1 VNITIF
7 DMKIKAQAQ
16 HQETALI
23 TGAASGIGYELAC
36 IFAAENYNL
45 VLVDRNEFKL
55 LEMAID
61 FKEKFNIFIKTIVK
75 DLSIPTAPEE
85 IFTQLQQ
92 EEINIDILVNNAGFG
107 TYGLFNETDLMT
119 ELEMLQ
125 VNLVCLTHLTKLFL
139 KNMVKQGRGKILN
152 VASAAAFQPGPLMA
166 VYFATKA
173 YVLSFSEAVANELEG
188 TGVTVTVL
196 CPGSTVSAFHER
208 TGMAD
213 SKLVKGQKMM
223 DAQTVAQIGYDALM
237 RCQTIVVPG
246 FVNKLLAKIVGFFPR
261 NLVTKVVRSMQENK

>member
-1 VNITIF
+1 
-7 DMKIKAQAQ
+7 MKIKD
-16 HQETALI
+16 QEQYKRTALI
-23 TGAASGIGYELAC
+23 TGSASGIGYELAC
-36 IFAAENYNL
+36 IFASKNYNL
-45 VLVDRNEFKL
+45 VLIDRNELKL
-55 LEMAID
+55 LEIASD
-61 FKEKFNIFIKTIVK
+61 FQIEYTISVITIVK
-75 DLSIPTAPEE
+75 DLSISTSPEE
-85 IFTQLQQ
+85 IFAELKQVGVQV
-92 EEINIDILVNNAGFG
+92 DVLVNNAGFG
-107 TYGLFNETDLMT
+107 TYGLFNETSLKN

-139 KNMVKQGRGKILN
+139 KDMVVRGKGKILN

-173 YVLSFSEAVANELEG
+173 YVLSFSEAIANELEG

-223 DAQTVAQIGYDALM
+223 DAETVALIGYDALI
-237 RCQTIVVPG
+237 RGKTIVIPG
-246 FVNKLLAKIVGFFPR
+246 LLNKILAKSVRFFPR
-261 NLVTKVVRSMQENK
+261 NLVTRIVRTMQEDK